1 MTNSS
6 YSFKVIVIGDG
17 AVGKTSLIKRFV
29 HDTFNK
35 EYINTLGSEIT
46 KYSEIVEDVNVN
58 LIFWDLAGQS
68 GFSRIRENFFKGSNA
83 AIVVFSHEETDLG
96 EQSFRNMLKWLQD
109 VYEHCGRIPLILF
122 GNKVDL
128 VDENEL
134 TDNKDLPQ
142 SDRNLNKLAKDMGFL
157 AYFKTSALTGS
168 GVQHAFKTLIKELY
182 FNQRRLEEHKVT

>member
-1 MTNSS
+1 MTDLS
-6 YSFKVIVIGDG
+6 YSFKIIVIGDG

-46 KYSEIVEDVNVN
+46 KYTETIEDLSVN

-96 EQSFRNMLKWLQD
+96 ELSFKNTLKWLQD
-109 VYEHCGRIPLILF
+109 VYDHCGRIPLILF
-122 GNKVDL
+122 GNKIDL
-128 VDENEL
+128 VDKNEL
-134 TDNKDLPQ
+134 EIKNEHPR
-142 SDRNLNKLAKDMGFL
+142 SDQNLNKLARDMEFL
-157 AYFKTSALTGS
+157 GYFKTSALTGD
-168 GVQHAFKTLIKELY
+168 GVQQAFKTLIKELY
-182 FNQRRLEEHKVT
+182 SIQKRIDKHKGV